1 MKVTKE
7 QLTKFFNKTPAA
19 TVEPLVDDLNHALE
33 QYSINTPQRIAAFM
47 AQIDIESGGLRAR
60 EENLN
65 YSAKRLTEVF
75 PRHFKDVDPNAYDR
89 APEKIANRVYRDRM
103 GNGSEASGDGWRYR
117 GRGFIQLTGK
127 NNYTAFG
134 KSMGM
139 TAEEAS
145 DYMNNPEGACM
156 SAGWFWETNKLNAV
170 ADKGNIDEVSRII
183 NAGPAGAMSSVHG
196 LDKRRDSYKRALEI
210 FG

>member
-1 MKVTKE
+1 MKVTRE
-7 QLTKFFNKTPAA
+7 QLTAFFNKTPAA
-19 TVEPLVDDLNHALE
+19 TVGPLVDDLNHAME
-33 QYSINTPQRIAAFM
+33 QFSINTPQRVAAFM

-75 PRHFKDVDPNAYDR
+75 PRHFRDVDPNQYDR
-89 APEKIANRVYRDRM
+89 NPEKIANRVYRDRM

-127 NNYTAFG
+127 NNYSSFG
-134 KSMGM
+134 KAMGM
-139 TAEEAS
+139 SAEEAS
-145 DYMNNPEGACM
+145 KYMETSEGACM

-170 ADKGNIDEVSRII
+170 ADKGQIDEVSRII
-183 NAGPAGAMSSVHG
+183 NAGPGGSMASVHG
-196 LDKRRDSYKRALEI
+196 LDKRRESYKRALDI
-210 FG
+210 FR

>member
-1 MKVTKE
+1 MKVTE
-7 QLTKFFNKTPAA
+7 SQLTKFFNKTPAA

-33 QYSINTPQRIAAFM
+33 QYSINTPQRVAAFM
-47 AQIDIESGGLRAR
+47 AQIDVESGGLKAR

-89 APEKIANRVYRDRM
+89 LPEKIANRVYRDRM
-103 GNGSEASGDGWRYR
+103 GNGSESSGDGWRYR

-145 DYMNNPEGACM
+145 EYMSTAEGAFM

-183 NAGPAGAMSSVHG
+183 NAGPGGSLSSVHG
-196 LDKRRDSYKRALEI
+196 LDKRRDAYKRALEI